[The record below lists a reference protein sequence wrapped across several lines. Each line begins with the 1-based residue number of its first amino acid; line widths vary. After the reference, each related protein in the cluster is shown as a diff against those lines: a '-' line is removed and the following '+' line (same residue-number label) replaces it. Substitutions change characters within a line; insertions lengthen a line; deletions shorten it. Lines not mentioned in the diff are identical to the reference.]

1 MSGAV
6 YYVRAFVCK
15 HLLSLFLITL
25 VGFLSGCTQVV
36 TLPVRTVI
44 DLTNPPIRVESD
56 STIDLIDGA
65 ERKEEVSP

>member
-6 YYVRAFVCK
+6 YYVKVLVCK
-15 HLLSLFLITL
+15 HLLPL
-25 VGFLSGCTQVV
+25 VLVPLAGLLCSCTQVI

-44 DLTNPPIRVESD
+44 DLTNPPIHVEAD

-65 ERKEEVSP
+65 GQEDVISY

>member
-6 YYVRAFVCK
+6 YYVKAFVRK
-15 HLLSLFLITL
+15 HLLPLFLITL
-25 VGFLSGCTQVV
+25 VWFLSGCTQVV

-65 ERKEEVSP
+65 EEKEEVSP